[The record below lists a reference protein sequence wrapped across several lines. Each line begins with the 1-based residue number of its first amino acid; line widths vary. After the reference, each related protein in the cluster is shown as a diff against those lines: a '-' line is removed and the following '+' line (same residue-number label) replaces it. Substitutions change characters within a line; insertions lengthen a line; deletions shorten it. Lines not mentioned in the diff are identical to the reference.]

1 MRTRPRLHMTW
12 LAICA
17 AALGALAACGD
28 GTQTNKAAAPGAP
41 SGQVVLNRGNGAE
54 PASLDPNLVQANWE
68 DAIVGDMM
76 LGLIGQDARGQ
87 PIPGAA
93 ERWESS
99 ADGLTWTFHLRDHQ
113 WSDGQPVKAD
123 DFVFSWRRI
132 LDPKTAASYAY
143 YLYLIKNAEAVNTGK
158 MPPTELG
165 VSVPDD
171 KTLVVTLAHPA
182 PYLLEYLTHVSTF
195 PLPRH
200 VVEAKGDAWA
210 RAGNYVSNGAYTLVE
225 WIPNDH
231 VTLEKN
237 PRFYDAANVKV
248 DRVVFYPTMDYT
260 AALRRLRAG
269 ELDIQS
275 RLPAREIDYLRANMA
290 DMLRLSP
297 QLTTEFLAVNQTKKP
312 FDDKRVREALNLALD
327 REALTQKI
335 RKMDETPAYSFVPP
349 SIANYPGVAGFPF
362 KSMPQ
367 ADRMKRAQELMRQA
381 GYGPNNRLKAT
392 YDIRSSAADA
402 LRDPAAIQA
411 MWREIYVDADIRQND
426 TAVFYAKVQQRDFEI
441 GGAAW
446 GADFNDASNFLDL
459 LRTGNANNYG
469 SYKSPKFDELLDQA
483 NAEVDLVKRGQLL
496 ARAEQLALD
505 DYAVIPTLFWV
516 AGGLVR
522 PYVKN
527 WEANPTATH
536 RTRWVEIDE
545 QARAA
550 TPRQ

>member
-28 GTQTNKAAAPGAP
+28 GTQTNKATTPGAP

-54 PASLDPNLVQANWE
+54 PGTLDPHLVYANWE
-68 DAIVGDMM
+68 DNIVGDML
-76 LGLIGQDARGQ
+76 LGLTTQNAKGE

-93 ERWESS
+93 ESWETSP
-99 ADGLTWTFHLRDHQ
+99 DGLTWTFHLREHQ
-113 WSDGQPVKAD
+113 WSDGQPVTSD
-123 DFVFSWRRI
+123 DFLFAWRRI
-132 LDPKTAASYAY
+132 LDPKTASAYAY
-143 YLYLIKNAEAVNTGK
+143 YLHLIKNGEAVNTGK
-158 MPPTELG
+158 MPGTELG
-165 VSVPDD
+165 VTAPDD
-171 KTLVVTLAHPA
+171 KTLVVTLEHPA
-182 PYLLEYLTHVSTF
+182 PYLVEYMTHVSTF
-195 PLPRH
+195 PVPRH
-200 VVEAKGDAWA
+200 VVEAKGAAWA
-210 RAGNYVSNGAYTLVE
+210 RAGSYVGNGAYTLVE

-269 ELDIQS
+269 ELDTQA
-275 RLPAREIDYLRANMA
+275 RLPPREIDYLRANMA
-290 DMLRLSP
+290 DVLRLTP

-312 FDDKRVREALNLALD
+312 FDDKRVREALTLAID
-327 REALTQKI
+327 REALTEKI
-335 RKMDETPAYSFVPP
+335 RKMDEPPAYSFVPP
-349 SIANYPGVAGFPF
+349 GIANYPGVAGFPF

-367 ADRMKRAQELMRQA
+367 ADHVKRAQDLMRQA

-392 YDIRSSAADA
+392 YDIRSSAPDA

-411 MWREIYVDADIRQND
+411 MWRAIYVDADIRQND
-426 TAVFYAKVQQRDFEI
+426 TQVFYAKIREGDFEI
-441 GGAAW
+441 GQAGW
-446 GADFNDASNFLDL
+446 GADFNDPTNFLDL
-459 LRTGNANNYG
+459 LRKGNASNFGRYEN
-469 SYKSPKFDELLDQA
+469 PKFDALLDQA
-483 NAEVDLVKRGQLL
+483 NQEVDITKRGQLL
-496 ARAEQLALD
+496 AQAEQLALD
-505 DYAVIPTLFWV
+505 DYALIPTLFWV
-516 AGGLVR
+516 TGGLVR

-527 WEANPTATH
+527 WEANPTDTH

>member
-1 MRTRPRLHMTW
+1 MALNTILRSIGIGL
-12 LAICA
+12 CA

-28 GTQTNKAAAPGAP
+28 GTQTKTADATGAA
-41 SGQVVLNRGNGAE
+41 SGPVVFNRGNAAE
-54 PASLDPNLVQANWE
+54 PASLDPHLVQGNWE
-68 DAIVGDMM
+68 NAIVGDM
-76 LGLIGQDARGQ
+76 LVGLTTEDAKGE

-93 ERWESS
+93 ESWESS
-99 ADGLTWTFHLRDHQ
+99 KDGLIWTFHLRDHQ
-113 WSDGQPVKAD
+113 WSDGQPVTAD
-123 DFVFSWRRI
+123 DFIFAWRRI

-158 MPPTELG
+158 MPATELG
-165 VSVPDD
+165 VSATDA
-171 KTLVVTLAHPA
+171 KTLVVTLEHPA
-182 PYLLEYLTHVSTF
+182 PYLVEYMTHVSTF
-195 PLPRH
+195 PVPRH

-210 RAGNYVSNGAYTLVE
+210 RAGNYVGNGPYNLVE

-237 PRFYDAANVKV
+237 PRFYDAANVHV
-248 DRVVFYPTMDYT
+248 DKVVFYPTMDYT

-269 ELDIQS
+269 ELDVQT
-275 RLPAREIDYLRANMA
+275 RLPSREIDFLRSDMA

-297 QLTTEFLAVNQTKKP
+297 VLTTEFLALNETKKP
-312 FDDKRVREALNLALD
+312 FDDKRVREALNLAID
-327 REALTQKI
+327 REALTARI

-349 SIANYPGVAGFPF
+349 AIANYPGVQGFAF
-362 KSMPQ
+362 KTMPQ
-367 ADRMKRAQELMRQA
+367 ADRVKRAQELMRQA
-381 GYGPNNRLKAT
+381 GYGPNNHLKAT

-426 TAVFYAKVQQRDFEI
+426 TAVFYSKIQQGDFEI

-446 GADFNDASNFLDL
+446 GADFNDATNFLDL

-469 SYKSPKFDELLDQA
+469 RYKNPKFDALLDQA
-483 NAEVDLVKRGQLL
+483 NREIDLAKRGQLL
-496 ARAEQLALD
+496 AQAEQLALD
-505 DYAVIPTLFWV
+505 DYAMIPTLFWV
-516 AGGLVR
+516 SGGLVR
-522 PYVKN
+522 PYVKG
-527 WEANPTATH
+527 WESNPTDTH
-536 RTRWVEIDE
+536 RTRWVTIDE

>member
-1 MRTRPRLHMTW
+1 M
-12 LAICA
+12 
-17 AALGALAACGD
+17 
-28 GTQTNKAAAPGAP
+28 
-41 SGQVVLNRGNGAE
+41 LNRGNGAE

-68 DAIVGDMM
+68 DHIVGDMM
-76 LGLIGQDARGQ
+76 LGLTTQDAKGQ

-99 ADGLTWTFHLRDHQ
+99 TDGLTWTFHLRDHQ
-113 WSDGQPVKAD
+113 WSDGEPVTAD
-123 DFVFSWRRI
+123 DFVFAWRRI

-158 MPPTELG
+158 MPATELG
-165 VSVPDD
+165 ISAPDD
-171 KTLVVTLAHPA
+171 KTLVVTLEHPA
-182 PYLLEYLTHVSTF
+182 PYLVEYMTHVSTF

-210 RAGNYVSNGAYTLVE
+210 RAGNYVGNGAYTLVE

-231 VTLEKN
+231 ITLEKN

-248 DRVVFYPTMDYT
+248 DRIVFYPTMDYT

-269 ELDIQS
+269 ELDTQR
-275 RLPAREIDYLRANMA
+275 RLPPREIDYLRANMA
-290 DMLRLSP
+290 DLLRLTP

-312 FDDKRVREALNLALD
+312 FDDKRVREALTLAID

-335 RKMDETPAYSFVPP
+335 RKMDEPPAYSFVPP
-349 SIANYPGVAGFPF
+349 AIANYPGVAGFPF

-367 ADRMKRAQELMRQA
+367 ADRVKRAQELMRQA

-392 YDIRSSAADA
+392 YDIRSSAPDA

-411 MWREIYVDADIRQND
+411 MWREIYVDADLRQND
-426 TAVFYAKVQQRDFEI
+426 TAVFYAKVQQGDFEI
-441 GGAAW
+441 GQAAW
-446 GADFNDASNFLDL
+446 GADFNDSTNFLDL

-469 SYKSPKFDELLDQA
+469 RYKNPKFDALLDQA
-483 NAEVDLVKRGQLL
+483 NQEVDITKRGQLL
-496 ARAEQLALD
+496 AQAEQLALD
-505 DYAVIPTLFWV
+505 DYALIPTLFWV
-516 AGGLVR
+516 TGGLVR

-527 WEANPTATH
+527 WDANPTDTH
-536 RTRWVEIDE
+536 RTRWVTIDE

>member
-1 MRTRPRLHMTW
+1 MRNRPRLHMTW

-68 DAIVGDMM
+68 DNIVGDMM
-76 LGLIGQDARGQ
+76 LGLTTQDAKGE
-87 PIPGAA
+87 PTPGAA

-99 ADGLTWTFHLRDHQ
+99 TDGLTWTFHLRDHQ
-113 WSDGQPVKAD
+113 WSDGEPVTAD
-123 DFVFSWRRI
+123 DFVFAWRRL

-158 MPPTELG
+158 MPATELG
-165 VSVPDD
+165 ISAPGDR
-171 KTLVVTLAHPA
+171 TLVVTLEHPA
-182 PYLLEYLTHVSTF
+182 PYLVEYMTHVSTF

-200 VVEAKGDAWA
+200 VVEAKGDSWA
-210 RAGNYVSNGAYTLVE
+210 RAGNYVGNGAYTLVE

-231 VTLEKN
+231 ITLEKN

-269 ELDIQS
+269 ELDTQS
-275 RLPAREIDYLRANMA
+275 RLPPREIDYLRASMA
-290 DMLRLSP
+290 DLLRLTP

-312 FDDKRVREALNLALD
+312 FDDKRVREALTLAID

-335 RKMDETPAYSFVPP
+335 RKMDEPPAYSFVPP
-349 SIANYPGVAGFPF
+349 AIANYPGVAGFPF
-362 KSMPQ
+362 KSMPL
-367 ADRMKRAQELMRQA
+367 ADRVKRAQELMRQA
-381 GYGPNNRLKAT
+381 GYGPNSRLKAT
-392 YDIRSSAADA
+392 YDIRSSAPDA

-411 MWREIYVDADIRQND
+411 MWREIYVDADLRQND
-426 TAVFYAKVQQRDFEI
+426 TAVFYAKVQQGDFAI
-441 GGAAW
+441 GQAAW
-446 GADFNDASNFLDL
+446 GADFNDSTNFLDL

-469 SYKSPKFDELLDQA
+469 RYKNPKFDALLDQA
-483 NAEVDLVKRGQLL
+483 NQEVDIAKRGQLL
-496 ARAEQLALD
+496 AQAEQLALD
-505 DYAVIPTLFWV
+505 DYALIPTLFWV
-516 AGGLVR
+516 TGGLVR

-527 WEANPTATH
+527 WEPNPTDTH